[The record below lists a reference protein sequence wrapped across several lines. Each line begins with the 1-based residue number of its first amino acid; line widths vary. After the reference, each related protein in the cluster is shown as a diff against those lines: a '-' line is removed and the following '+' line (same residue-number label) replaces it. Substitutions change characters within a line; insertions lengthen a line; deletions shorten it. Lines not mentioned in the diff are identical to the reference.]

1 MDNSYYLT
9 KVKKEKSVNAARK
22 SILKFV
28 RWQSL
33 VSESVESL
41 PLSRQFRLSS
51 LSERNTNINKYFKL
65 RKAMFSIFHNI
76 SQLNFAVLLII
87 KPVFHLATLFAQRE
101 AKTSIRQHD
110 WLKLVGEKIRRE
122 QVGTVPTFLSV
133 RANKVAKWKI
143 GLRFSF

>member
-1 MDNSYYLT
+1 ML
-9 KVKKEKSVNAARK
+9 R
-22 SILKFV
+22 
-28 RWQSL
+28 
-33 VSESVESL
+33 VESL

-51 LSERNTNINKYFKL
+51 LSKRNTNINKYFKL

-87 KPVFHLATLFAQRE
+87 KLVFHLATLFAQRE

-133 RANKVAKWKI
+133 RANKVAK
-143 GLRFSF
+143 